1 MEESREEKHIPTAA
15 YFSIAASVLL
25 ILINIFRWHLI
36 EVFSV
41 FLLPFLEGPIILLF
55 LGSMISSVVYFIRN
69 GRKEKLRAIVPLTI
83 CIITILIVWFVPF
96 TKINL
101 ALDFSKNL
109 EQREKVVSMIQT
121 GELMPNVSHNQSLIA
136 LPKEYAH
143 LSKGGGEVVVE
154 REGDNLRVLFFTFRG
169 VLDSF
174 SGFVYISDDTKLQE
188 GNFNTGF
195 LQIEKK
201 KEHWYW
207 GAAK

>member
-1 MEESREEKHIPTAA
+1 M
-15 YFSIAASVLL
+15 
-25 ILINIFRWHLI
+25 I

-55 LGSMISSVVYFIRN
+55 LGSIISSVVYFIRN
-69 GRKEKLRAIVPLTI
+69 GKKEKLRAIAPFTI
-83 CIITILIVWFVPF
+83 CVITLLIVWVVPF

-101 ALDFSKNL
+101 ALNFNKNL

-154 REGDNLRVLFFTFRG
+154 REGDKLRVLFFTFRG

-188 GNFNTGF
+188 GNFNTGS

-207 GAAK
+207 GAAR